1 MGCLWMMTEGFFQ
14 PPASCLCYPPSP
26 VLLLLLLLLLC
37 CLLLPQLPQ
46 SMHLPYRNSQV
57 SVHALAWLRLLPDC
71 LLGGCAVVAVAI
83 ASAAP
88 LPDVSSQC
96 SIVMRPILAELLLR
110 HCGPRSVVCPFYMS
124 DSRFN

>member
-1 MGCLWMMTEGFFQ
+1 MG
-14 PPASCLCYPPSP
+14 
-26 VLLLLLLLLLC
+26 
-37 CLLLPQLPQ
+37 
-46 SMHLPYRNSQV
+46 V

-71 LLGGCAVVAVAI
+71 LLGGCVVAVAI

-110 HCGPRSVVCPFYMS
+110 HCGLSSVVCPFHMGDKV
-124 DSRFN
+124 DSADVHVACLGNKWWNKRFRSLVTASQCV